1 MNAFMIWARTAR
13 AKLAQET
20 PNASNAE
27 VSVKLGELWTQLPK
41 EEKQK
46 FYLDA
51 ERVKAKHRQDFPGIT
66 EYRDLE

>member
-13 AKLAQET
+13 TKLATET

-27 VSVKLGELWTQLPK
+27 ISVKLGEVWSKLPR

-46 FYLDA
+46 FYMEA
-51 ERVKAKHRQDFPGIT
+51 ERVKAKHRQDFPGI
-66 EYRDLE
+66 LANL